1 MVGCGPKEETAS
13 GDNPTPKA
21 TTGGSTTGGESADK
35 SGGETG
41 GETGGAVTNDQVV
54 GEWTMSSQ
62 QPTSQV
68 EADIVINADGTFTNT
83 GTVTSEQDQE
93 AASMKS
99 VMTYTIE
106 GKWKLEGDMLVS
118 TPEKVDLKVDEMD
131 IKAKDP
137 ANQAGIDAQKEEMMK
152 KMEEQGKAG
161 LQTESKSKIE
171 KAEADKL
178 HLASPDG
185 QTKLEYVRKK

>member
-1 MVGCGPKEETAS
+1 
-13 GDNPTPKA
+13 
-21 TTGGSTTGGESADK
+21 
-35 SGGETG
+35 
-41 GETGGAVTNDQVV
+41 
-54 GEWTMSSQ
+54 MSSQ

-68 EADIVINADGTFTNT
+68 EAEIVMNADGTFVNT
-83 GTVTSEQDQE
+83 GTVTSEQDTE
-93 AASMKS
+93 VASMRA

-106 GKWKLEGDMLVS
+106 GKWKIEGDMLVS
-118 TPEKVDLKVDEMD
+118 TPDNVDLKVDEMELT
-131 IKAKDP
+131 AKDP
-137 ANQAGIDAQKEEMMK
+137 ANQAGIDAQKEEQMK

-161 LQTESKSKIE
+161 LSTESKVKVE

>member
-1 MVGCGPKEETAS
+1 MVGLVIGCGPKEDAS
-13 GDNPTPKA
+13 GGDEKAPT
-21 TTGGSTTGGESADK
+21 TTTTGGETADK
-35 SGGETG
+35 TG
-41 GETGGAVTNDQVV
+41 GETGDSGGAVTNEQVV

-68 EADIVINADGTFTNT
+68 EAEIVMNADGAFVKT
-83 GTVTSEQDQE
+83 GTVTSEQDTE
-93 AASMKS
+93 VASMRA

-106 GKWKLEGDMLVS
+106 GKWKIEGDMLVS
-118 TPEKVDLKVDEMD
+118 TPDNVDLKVDEMELT
-131 IKAKDP
+131 AKDP
-137 ANQAGIDAQKEEMMK
+137 ANQAGIDAQKEEQMK

-161 LQTESKSKIE
+161 LSTESKVKVE

-178 HLASPDG
+178 HLTSPDG